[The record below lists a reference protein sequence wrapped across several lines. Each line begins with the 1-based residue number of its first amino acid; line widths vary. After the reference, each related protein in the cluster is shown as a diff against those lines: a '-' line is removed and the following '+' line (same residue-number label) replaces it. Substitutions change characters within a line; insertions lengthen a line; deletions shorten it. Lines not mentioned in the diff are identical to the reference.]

1 MEDKEKIENKSN
13 CCGDTKNCPHCM
25 MGMNNM
31 GGGCFHH
38 CMKKRCIIR
47 KIIFIILII
56 IAFNVGVQWGEMKAL
71 VKGNHYS
78 ERGQMMNWGY
88 NQIRQDEQEAKP
100 DVSDASEP
108 PVAPIAPVKAQ

>member
-1 MEDKEKIENKSN
+1 MEDKEKVENKSN
-13 CCGDTKNCPHCM
+13 CCGDMKNCPHCM

-47 KIIFIILII
+47 KIICIILII
-56 IAFNVGVQWGEMKAL
+56 IAFNVGAQWGEMKASIR
-71 VKGNHYS
+71 GNHYS
-78 ERGQMMNWGY
+78 ERGQMMNWGF
-88 NQIRQDEQEAKP
+88 NQKQDEQGAKP
-100 DVSDASEP
+100 DAVDASKA